1 MPDRAFPDTNYQK
14 TLLVGASTGVV
25 TDGPVSLWADKVTH
39 RLLVDAG
46 TITTSSAT
54 AGLTGAAVPTSAD
67 YIGISVGGTLT
78 GLTAGQA
85 TMANSIPVVIASN
98 QTGIPVTGT
107 FFQSTQPVSLASLPA
122 LIAGSAII
130 GKVTTDQTTHGTTD
144 LVAADIT
151 KVGGSS
157 IALGQTTMANS
168 FPVVLASN
176 QASIPVAATLAAE
189 TTKVIGTVN
198 IAASQTVGL
207 VAGAA
212 LIGKVGIDQT
222 TPGTTNLVALAAN
235 QSVNL
240 AQVGAASIALGQT
253 TMANSLPV
261 AIASNQ
267 GAIALWGHGATG
279 AAVPANAG
287 YNGAQARSSEITA
300 LTNGQ
305 LAGLVADL
313 VGKLIVLPYAN
324 PENFVNGTT
333 AAITD
338 TTSTSTIAAQ
348 GAGIRTYVTQITVTN
363 SHATVGTF
371 VKILD
376 GASIIHEGYA
386 AAAGGGYTATFP
398 TPLRGTANTAIN
410 TQPVTTGANVIASVS
425 GYKGI

>member
-25 TDGPVSLWADKVTH
+25 ADGPVSLWADKVTH
-39 RLLVDAG
+39 RLLVDVG
-46 TITTSSAT
+46 TISVTASSASVGT
-54 AGLTGAAVPTSAD
+54 TGAAIPSSAD
-67 YIGISVGGTLT
+67 FIGISVGGTLT

-107 FFQSTQPVSLASLPA
+107 FFQATQPVSISGNQAVNLAQV
-122 LIAGSAII
+122 G
-130 GKVTTDQTTHGTTD
+130 
-144 LVAADIT
+144 AA
-151 KVGGSS
+151 S